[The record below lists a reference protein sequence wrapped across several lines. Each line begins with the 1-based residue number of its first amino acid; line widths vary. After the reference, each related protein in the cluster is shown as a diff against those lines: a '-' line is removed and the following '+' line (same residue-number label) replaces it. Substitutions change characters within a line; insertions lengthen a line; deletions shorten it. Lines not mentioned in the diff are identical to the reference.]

1 MKITDSFTRAGRS
14 LRSAKGRTLLTSLAI
29 AVGAFT
35 LALSLALGEGA
46 RRYANELITSN
57 MDPQVISVV
66 KDPNMY
72 SVNGGAGGLK
82 EYSENSVTMGSIK
95 FKALDTEDLEK
106 IANTKNVEK
115 VIPYYMVNPQY
126 VMFEGN
132 PKKYSVDVSMYDAT
146 VIPPTAAGKLP
157 TLGQQIDDNEIVM
170 PESFLNS
177 LNVKNPSDM
186 VGKRI
191 TLHIIQSGKQPS
203 QAEIEQL
210 FATEGLEGLTR
221 LGQKQSKDVT
231 YTIRAVSAKSS
242 TSMTASNGLFVS
254 EAQAK
259 ELSEY
264 MTKGT
269 DQYQKYLT
277 ASAAVKKGV
286 DPASVANALNKQ
298 GLTAKTA
305 KDLQKLIFTFVN
317 LLQAIVAGFG
327 ILALIASIFGI
338 INTQYIAVLERT
350 REIGLMKA
358 LGMRGRHV
366 SRLFQLEAAW
376 IGLLGG
382 IIGVGLALLVGN
394 LLNPVITKQLSL
406 GYNNL
411 IVFQPLALILLI
423 LTLMLIAMSAGW
435 LPARKAS
442 KLDPIEALRTE

>member
-1 MKITDSFTRAGRS
+1 MKIIDSFTRAGRS

-57 MDPQVISVV
+57 IDPQVISVV
-66 KDPNMY
+66 KDETMY
-72 SVNGGAGGLK
+72 SVNGGGGGLK
-82 EYSENSVTMGSIK
+82 EYSDSAVTMGNMK
-95 FKALDTEDLEK
+95 FKALDPGDLAAIER
-106 IANTKNVEK
+106 TKNVEK
-115 VIPYYMVNPQY
+115 VIPYYMVTPQY
-126 VMFEGN
+126 VTFEGST
-132 PKKYSVDVSMYDAT
+132 KKYTVDVSMYDAT
-146 VIPPTAAGKLP
+146 VIPPTAAGTLP
-157 TLGQQIDDNEIVM
+157 PLGRQIADNEIVM
-170 PESFLNS
+170 PESFLGS
-177 LNVKNPSDM
+177 LKAKTPADM
-186 VGKRI
+186 IGKQI
-191 TLHIIQSGKQPS
+191 TLHVVQSGKQPS

-210 FATEGLEGLTR
+210 FAAEGFEGLAR

-242 TSMTASNGLFVS
+242 TSMSASNGLFVS
-254 EAQAK
+254 ETQAK

-264 MTKGT
+264 ITKGT
-269 DQYQKYLT
+269 DQYQKYLA
-277 ASAAVKKGV
+277 ASATVKKGV
-286 DPASVANALNKQ
+286 DPATVASALNKQ

-317 LLQAIVAGFG
+317 ILQAIVAGFG
-327 ILALIASIFGI
+327 VLALIASVFGI

-382 IIGVGLALLVGN
+382 VIGSAVAFVAGN
-394 LLNPVITKQLSL
+394 ALNPVITKKLSL
-406 GYNNL
+406 GDHNL
-411 IVFQPLALILLI
+411 IVFQALPIVGLVLL
-423 LTLMLIAMSAGW
+423 LMLIAMAAGW
-435 LPARKAS
+435 FPARKAA
-442 KLDPIEALRTE
+442 KLDPVEALRTE